1 MVSSLPRAAGAQRT
15 SAPVELPRGS
25 ATVLVVE
32 DEAAVREIACAIL
45 ADLGYR
51 VLEAADGEEAL
62 RVFGANMAA
71 IDLLLTDVVL
81 PGKVRG
87 RELSERV
94 LALRPNVRVVFMSGY
109 TENSIVHHGRLDDGV
124 HLVGKPFKREQL
136 DRRVAEVLGTAAAS
150 TPEAPNVV
158 ALRPKRD
165 A

>member
-1 MVSSLPRAAGAQRT
+1 MRDDVPCDVMDIVPRQTHADPVVVAPEEEPPVSPQA
-15 SAPVELPRGS
+15 VE
-25 ATVLVVE
+25 
-32 DEAAVREIACAIL
+32 
-45 ADLGYR
+45 

-94 LALRPNVRVVFMSGY
+94 QALRPEVRVVFMSGY
-109 TENSIVHHGRLDDGV
+109 TENSIVHHARLDDRV

-136 DRRVAEVLGTAAAS
+136 ARKFAEVLGTAAAS